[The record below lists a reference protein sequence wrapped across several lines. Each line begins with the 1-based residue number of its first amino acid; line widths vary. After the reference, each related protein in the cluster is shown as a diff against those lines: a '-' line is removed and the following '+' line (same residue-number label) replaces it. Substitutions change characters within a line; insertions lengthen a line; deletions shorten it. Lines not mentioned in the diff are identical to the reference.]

1 MCIFI
6 HITHFLSAFLFIWF
20 LKINYGYIICIV
32 YEKILRQTVF
42 FYLNLKVKA
51 FNLKKNEYFM
61 SHELFVGACSYYFVC
76 FKSIFFE
83 YILSILYCAFSFLCV
98 ILYLSSKMKLWKK
111 YNYCIIRMKWA
122 KIFIGA
128 QYYCIRK
135 RILYFQIVQ
144 ECLSF

>member
-1 MCIFI
+1 MYIYTYHSFFIRVLIYLISQNKLWVYNLYSIWKNTKTNCIF
-6 HITHFLSAFLFIWF
+6 LFKF
-20 LKINYGYIICIV
+20 KS
-32 YEKILRQTVF
+32 ESFQ
-42 FYLNLKVKA
+42 
-51 FNLKKNEYFM
+51 LKKNEYFM